1 MCVCVYV
8 CVVSEC
14 HSGTST
20 IKTPRPRG
28 GCLTIKETCNAICHL
43 QCLVALN
50 QHFQQYVRSAQCAAP
65 TQALPCT
72 PQMSLYHGICCTGT
86 FCVIV
91 ILFQLSLLLLAPLL
105 CLHSTCYIFLLL
117 SSPCFR
123 IFSAS
128 FFDQRLFLLLS
139 SSPLRRVFIL
149 IHSIPETNYVPREYS
164 VAAILLLLFM
174 VFISL
179 VSVLFS
185 VNIIIIIIIIIIV
198 VVVVVLLACSVNCFS
213 NNVCITISVCR
224 PHNLPSTKLQNCATE
239 N

>member
-1 MCVCVYV
+1 MSGYCVCSVCECVCVCVYV

-86 FCVIV
+86 FCVIL
-91 ILFQLSLLLLAPLL
+91 ILFQLSLLLLAPLW

-123 IFSAS
+123 IFS
-128 FFDQRLFLLLS
+128 
-139 SSPLRRVFIL
+139 SSPLITFLVPDIAT
-149 IHSIPETNYVPREYS
+149 SINLHVAFLLSRIAMS
-164 VAAILLLLFM
+164 VLLSLSLLLL
-174 VFISL
+174 
-179 VSVLFS
+179 
-185 VNIIIIIIIIIIV
+185 
-198 VVVVVLLACSVNCFS
+198 LLLLLN
-213 NNVCITISVCR
+213 
-224 PHNLPSTKLQNCATE
+224 
-239 N
+239 